1 MRAPLTCCIGL
12 LSNLITC
19 HIKNRYN
26 NTSTYSVFPQFY
38 EQWVYSLTL
47 VKIKTQAL
55 VCCWYGRIRAEVSVP
70 ADPGSAAGDGLSPLP
85 VPGAA
90 RWGCRGSRT
99 AGPGLPG
106 GPAPPARRCAGG
118 GPCAGNRRRSRAGG
132 GSLLPFPSCAPPEP
146 GRSAERG
153 RGGPERTRRGA
164 ALSAGRGAARLRS
177 CNDPSPQPRCCCQ
190 NQECKHIYRLVY
202 MMGFSGLRGGLFCF
216 LNRALALCGQ
226 VTEQI
231 RISAMKLAASKV

>member
-1 MRAPLTCCIGL
+1 ML
-12 LSNLITC
+12 LVWKDPS
-19 HIKNRYN
+19 RG
-26 NTSTYSVFPQFY
+26 
-38 EQWVYSLTL
+38 
-47 VKIKTQAL
+47 
-55 VCCWYGRIRAEVSVP
+55 VCPGGSRLRRRRRAE
-70 ADPGSAAGDGLSPLP
+70 PGAGDGGGSLGLP
-85 VPGAA
+85 GVPHRRPGAA
-90 RWGCRGSRT
+90 RGSHT
-99 AGPGLPG
+99 AGPAL
-106 GPAPPARRCAGG
+106 RGG
-118 GPCAGNRRRSRAGG
+118 GGRPCAGNWRRSRAGG

-177 CNDPSPQPRCCCQ
+177 CNDPSPQPRCCSQ
-190 NQECKHIYRLVY
+190 NQECKRIYRLVY
-202 MMGFSGLRGGLFCF
+202 MTGFSGLCGGLFCF